1 METDVLLYILYRTE
15 ISDHPVTEE
24 TPGSLINLMDF
35 FLLSHNECHNTMH
48 IISKISR
55 QSSL

>member
-35 FLLSHNECHNTMH
+35 FFT
-48 IISKISR
+48 IT
-55 QSSL
+55 Q